1 MYIVLFGPPGAGKG
15 TYGRK
20 LSQWLR
26 IPVVATGDMLRAAIE
41 KGTQLGER
49 VKKYVYAGELVPDDI
64 MREVVK
70 QALDSEAA
78 KDGVIFDGFPRTLQQ
93 AKMLEE
99 LLSEK
104 GAHIDLIIE
113 LDVSDDVI
121 IERLSSRRVCPKCGA
136 VYNLRTNP
144 PKDDNKCDV
153 CGTPL
158 VQRDD
163 DKPETIKFRLDV
175 YHRQT
180 APLLE
185 YFRQQPVDYLVI
197 NTEGTIEE
205 GEKRLREELVNL
217 GVLR

>member
-20 LSQWLR
+20 LSQWLG

-99 LLSEK
+99 LLSER

-113 LDVSDDVI
+113 LNASDDVI

-185 YFRQQPVDYLVI
+185 YFRKQPVDYLVI
-197 NTEGTIEE
+197 STEGTIEE

>member
-121 IERLSSRRVCPKCGA
+121 IERLSSRRVCPECGA

>member
-20 LSQWLR
+20 LSQWLG

-41 KGTQLGER
+41 KGTELGER

-70 QALDSEAA
+70 QALDSDAA

-99 LLSEK
+99 LLSER

-113 LDVSDDVI
+113 LNASDDVI

-136 VYNLRTNP
+136 VYNLRTNL

-185 YFRQQPVDYLVI
+185 YFRQQPVNYLVI
-197 NTEGTIEE
+197 STEGTIGE
-205 GEKRLREELVNL
+205 GEKRLREELFNL
-217 GVLR
+217 GILR

>member
-121 IERLSSRRVCPKCGA
+121 IERLSSRRVCPECGA

-185 YFRQQPVDYLVI
+185 YFRQQPVDYLVL

>member
-20 LSQWLR
+20 LSQWLG

-41 KGTQLGER
+41 KGTELGER

-70 QALDSEAA
+70 QALDSDAA

-99 LLSEK
+99 LLSER

-113 LDVSDDVI
+113 LNASDDVI

-185 YFRQQPVDYLVI
+185 YFRQQPVNYLVI
-197 NTEGTIEE
+197 STEGTIGE
-205 GEKRLREELVNL
+205 GEKRLREELFNL
-217 GVLR
+217 GILR

>member
-121 IERLSSRRVCPKCGA
+121 IERLSSRRVCPECGA

-175 YHRQT
+175 YHEQT

-185 YFRQQPVDYLVI
+185 YYRQQPVDYLVL

-205 GEKRLREELVNL
+205 GEKKLREELVNL

>member
-20 LSQWLR
+20 LSQWLG

-41 KGTQLGER
+41 KGTELGER

-70 QALDSEAA
+70 QALDSDAA

-99 LLSEK
+99 LLSER

-113 LDVSDDVI
+113 LNASDDVI

-136 VYNLRTNP
+136 VYNLRTNL

-185 YFRQQPVDYLVI
+185 YFRQQPVNYLVI
-197 NTEGTIEE
+197 STEGTIGE
-205 GEKRLREELVNL
+205 GEKRLREELFDL
-217 GVLR
+217 GILR

>member
-20 LSQWLR
+20 LSQWLG

-41 KGTQLGER
+41 EGTQLGER
-49 VKKYVYAGELVPDDI
+49 VKKYVYAGELVPDEI

-70 QALDSEAA
+70 QALDSETA
-78 KDGVIFDGFPRTLQQ
+78 KNGVIFDGFPRTLQQ

-113 LDVSDDVI
+113 LDASDDVI

-144 PKDDNKCDV
+144 PKDDSKCDV

-175 YHRQT
+175 YHKQT

-185 YFRQQPVDYLVI
+185 YFRQQPVDYLVL

-205 GEKRLREELVNL
+205 GEKKLREELVNL
-217 GVLR
+217 GILR